1 MTEYMLEVKQD
12 IPKFTELKEFT
23 LVSSIIELE
32 KMVMKI
38 EKLVADN
45 GFTEI
50 ALDLEHHH

>member
-23 LVSSIIELE
+23 LVNSIIELE